1 MEKIESTITTVV
13 SRIIENAP
21 AKSLFFCPCAE
32 IEGLVTEIRSNSRH
46 FGLFIAAD
54 ASRVSS
60 ERVRAVANVLIGRG
74 LAWLCTWGPDCE
86 RVHDSFDLA
95 LLEFDPQGARGVI
108 MTTWHDD
115 EPLSEAIWFFV
126 SAASPDKSYEK
137 TCLDW
142 IVAGVGTDQWNEN
155 VRTETIRIAS
165 QEN

>member
-1 MEKIESTITTVV
+1 MEKIRSTITTAV
-13 SRIIENAP
+13 SRIVENAP
-21 AKSLFFCPCAE
+21 AKSLFFCPCE
-32 IEGLVTEIRSNSRH
+32 DFEGLATEVRSNSPH

-54 ASRVSS
+54 ASKVSN

-86 RVHDSFDLA
+86 KVHDDFDSAAVLA
-95 LLEFDPQGARGVI
+95 DPECKRGVI

-126 SAASPDKSYEK
+126 SAAFPDKSYEK
-137 TCLDW
+137 TCLEW

-155 VRTETIRIAS
+155 VRTETIKVAS